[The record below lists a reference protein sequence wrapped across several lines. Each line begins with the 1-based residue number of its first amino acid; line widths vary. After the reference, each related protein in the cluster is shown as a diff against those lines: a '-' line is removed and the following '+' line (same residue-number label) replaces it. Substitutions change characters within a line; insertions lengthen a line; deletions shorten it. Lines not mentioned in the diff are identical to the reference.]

1 MIKFKRIVLPLLIG
15 LLITIISLV
24 SLLIPFYYEENRLK
38 ENAFNLNENISLNI
52 LNINEDNYTSYISF
66 ITNNFKNYELM
77 VFSLNDNTFSTSLK
91 NDYSKEDLLSF
102 SFKENKIIT
111 IYDSNILNYEGF
123 AYISLNKNT
132 NLYLLTIVSISDI
145 YLILKTLVILIPI
158 FILSITYFK
167 YNFNF
172 MDINL

>member
-15 LLITIISLV
+15 LLITITSLV

-38 ENAFNLNENISLNI
+38 ASAFNLNENISLNI
-52 LNINEDNYTSYISF
+52 NEDNYSSYISF

-91 NDYSKEDLLSF
+91 NEYSKEDLLSF

-123 AYISLNKNT
+123 GYISLNKIHF
-132 NLYLLTIVSISDI
+132 LDH
-145 YLILKTLVILIPI
+145 
-158 FILSITYFK
+158 
-167 YNFNF
+167 
-172 MDINL
+172 